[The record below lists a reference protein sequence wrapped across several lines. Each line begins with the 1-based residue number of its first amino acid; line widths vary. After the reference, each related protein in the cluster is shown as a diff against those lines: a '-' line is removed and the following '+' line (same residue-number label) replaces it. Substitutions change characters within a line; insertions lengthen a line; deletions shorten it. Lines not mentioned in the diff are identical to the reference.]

1 MRIYAKR
8 SLCLFLISV
17 FLFLCGCE
25 PERVDVIHK
34 KLKSAD
40 DIVPLD
46 SILVKPF
53 DYTNV
58 VSLDNFPVEI
68 KKQKFVDM
76 LLPAILVAKIHTAD
90 KLQKLEEFS
99 SKDSAEISMQDERF
113 IRDLMLEYRADNL
126 RQLKRK
132 LNTPPNSIVLGQAAL
147 ESGWGTSR
155 FFLEA
160 NNVFGIWSFD
170 KEEPRVQARILRGDK
185 AVYLKKYDF
194 LSESI
199 EDYFK
204 TIARGPYRD
213 FRIENAESANPY
225 KLIPLLRRYSENDSI
240 YEMRLKYV
248 IRFNDLDQYDEYR
261 IDPEYLNN

>member
-1 MRIYAKR
+1 MI
-8 SLCLFLISV
+8 LISA
-17 FLFLCGCE
+17 FLLSCAGE
-25 PERVDVIHK
+25 ADRVDVIYK
-34 KLKSAD
+34 ELQNAD

-46 SILVKPF
+46 SVLVKPL
-53 DYTNV
+53 DYTSV
-58 VSLDNFPVEI
+58 VSLDTFPVAI

-76 LLPAILVAKIHTAD
+76 LLPAILVAKIHIED
-90 KLQKLEEFS
+90 KLLKLEELI
-99 SKDSAEISMQDERF
+99 SKDSAELTAEEEGYIKG
-113 IRDLMLEYRADNL
+113 LMLEYRADNL

-160 NNVFGIWSFD
+160 NNVFGIWSFN
-170 KEEPRVQARILRGDK
+170 KNEPRIRARILRGGE
-185 AVYLKKYDF
+185 AVYLKKYDY

-213 FRIENAESANPY
+213 FRIENVKSGNPH
-225 KLIPLLRRYSENDSI
+225 KLVPLLKRYSENDSI

-248 IRFNDLDQYDEYR
+248 IRFNNLERYDDYR
-261 IDPEYLNN
+261 IDPEYIND